1 MKGLKFALKLAFAA
15 FIFWMVW
22 DNVDQSQFKFVLNE
36 PLLLA
41 VAPLC
46 WLLNQLLTTMR
57 LHAVLQA
64 LDRPTQLIDVLRA
77 NMSSLFVGNL
87 MPGIVGADVV
97 KFFYLKKNDPSM
109 QNSQLFFVLALD
121 RVLGLMAVLFWCSVF
136 GFCLNSSVFDG
147 RPAFTV
153 WLTYAPAGIL
163 AAMLLGLWL
172 LNLFMGFAS
181 RLNLPTRVRD
191 FLETYQHFRDSRDT
205 RSLVL
210 VLTYNLS
217 AVFVVLAGLVVM
229 GSQLQMHEGGEP
241 MVALQFFLIPLVLI
255 ASMLPLT
262 PMGIGVAQI
271 SMAGAYELFGLSSSV
286 GVSVSTLSQM
296 GLLMVSLVVGGACFL
311 LSKAEMRQ
319 AGARPI

>member
-1 MKGLKFALKLAFAA
+1 MNGLKFGLKVAFAA

-22 DNVDQSQFKFVLNE
+22 DNVDQSQFKFVLSE

-57 LHAVLQA
+57 LHAVLHA
-64 LDRPTQLIDVLRA
+64 LGRPTQLADVLRA

-136 GFCLNSSVFDG
+136 GFCLSSSVFQG
-147 RPAFTV
+147 RPAFTR

-163 AAMLLGLWL
+163 VAMLLGLWV
-172 LNLFMGFAS
+172 LNLVMRFAS
-181 RLNLPTRVRD
+181 NLNLPPRGRD
-191 FLETYQHFRDSRDT
+191 FLDTYQHFLDSRDSR
-205 RSLVL
+205 SLAL

-217 AVFVVLAGLVVM
+217 AVFVVLAGLVVI
-229 GSQLQMHEGGEP
+229 GGQLQLHSGGEA
-241 MVALQFFLIPLVLI
+241 MFALQFFLIPLVLI
-255 ASMLPLT
+255 SSMLPLT

-286 GVSVSTLSQM
+286 GVSVSTLSQL
-296 GLLMVSLVVGGACFL
+296 GLLMVSLVIGGTCFL
-311 LSKAEMRQ
+311 LSKSEMRQ
-319 AGARPI
+319 ADARAI

>member
-1 MKGLKFALKLAFAA
+1 MKGMKFGLKLAFAA

-22 DNVDQSQFKFVLNE
+22 DNVDPNQFKFVLNE

-41 VAPLC
+41 VGPLC

-64 LDRPTQLIDVLRA
+64 LGRPTQLGDVLRA

-136 GFCLNSSVFDG
+136 GFFLSSSVFDG
-147 RPAFTV
+147 RPAFTR

-163 AAMLLGLWL
+163 AVMLLGLWL
-172 LNLFMGFAS
+172 LNLVMRFAS
-181 RLNLPTRVRD
+181 KLQLPARVRD
-191 FLETYQHFRDSRDT
+191 FLDTYQHFRDSRNT
-205 RSLVL
+205 RSLAL

-217 AVFVVLAGLVVM
+217 AVFIVLAGLVIM
-229 GSQLQMHEGGEP
+229 GGQLQLHTGGEP
-241 MVALQFFLIPLVLI
+241 MFALQFFLIPLVLI
-255 ASMLPLT
+255 SSMLPLT

-286 GVSVSTLSQM
+286 GVSVSTLSQL
-296 GLLMVSLVVGGACFL
+296 GLLMVSLVVGGTCFL
-311 LSKAEMRQ
+311 LSKADLRQ
-319 AGARPI
+319 SNTRPV